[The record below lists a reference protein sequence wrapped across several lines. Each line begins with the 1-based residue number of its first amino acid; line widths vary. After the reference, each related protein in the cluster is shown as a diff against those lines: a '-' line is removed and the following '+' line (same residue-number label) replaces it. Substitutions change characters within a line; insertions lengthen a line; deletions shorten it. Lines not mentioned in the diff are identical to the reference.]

1 MGKIYTKT
9 GDTGM
14 TSLIGGK
21 RVPKSNVLVEIYG
34 SIDELASFVGVLYD
48 VSDSIDGEREILIVI
63 QKALL
68 RIEAFY
74 ASEMSVQFD
83 VNIEDIDL
91 LESYI
96 NKYDSSKPLGC
107 FVIPGGSISSS
118 LAHVC
123 RTVCRRC
130 ERWASHIDNSS
141 YSLKYLN
148 RLSDFFFIIA
158 CKKQSNTHK

>member
-34 SIDELASFVGVLYD
+34 SIDELASFIGVLYD
-48 VSDSIDGEREILIVI
+48 VLDSHENERDLLIII

-68 RIEAFY
+68 RVEAFY
-74 ASEMSVQFD
+74 ASGMSEKYD
-83 VNIEDIDL
+83 VNIDDIYL
-91 LESYI
+91 LESYMD
-96 NKYDSSKPLGC
+96 NYEEYCKTSDG
-107 FVIPGGSISSS
+107 FVIPGGSLASS

-130 ERWASHIDNSS
+130 ERLASHIDDSS
-141 YSLKYLN
+141 YSLQYLN
-148 RLSDFFFIIA
+148 RLSDLFFLVA
-158 CKKQSNTHK
+158 CKNQQK